1 MKNIIYPILLSSLFI
16 VSCDMETVI
25 DLDIP
30 SHEPVL
36 VLNGL
41 LDTDT
46 NAQVV
51 VSHSVGAFSTAIPSF
66 INDASVLLYKNNQL
80 IDSLLPDLSNL
91 VYVNYIDNQNVDSLA
106 MYYYK
111 SDYKPEKNE
120 NYRIEVNHSDYNPI
134 SAETYIPDDISL
146 YNIDIDTTSSKEK
159 IGFTFSFND
168 NASQQNYYRLKLFSS
183 CKKEW
188 NNEEWNFRGAT
199 NFMSNDPSF
208 PSGIPF
214 EGYTFQGNNVLFTD
228 ALFNGQQKTFTLDIS
243 SGKIVGYETEDGT
256 NFVDYADCDTI
267 IIQFSTFSDDTY
279 SYYSSLGDH
288 SEKGELSIFGGEVIP
303 VYSNV
308 ENGLGVLIST
318 NAQQI
323 YLKP

>member
-1 MKNIIYPILLSSLFI
+1 MKNIIYSILLSSLFI

-51 VSHSVGAFSTAIPSF
+51 ISNSVGAFSSAIPSF
-66 INDASVLLYKNNQL
+66 INDANVLLYKNNQF
-80 IDSLLPDLSNL
+80 IDSLLPDLTNL
-91 VYVNYIDNQNVDSLA
+91 VYVNYIDDNQNIDSLA

-111 SDYKPEKNE
+111 SDYKPVKDA
-120 NYRIEVNHSDYNPI
+120 NYRIEVNHSSYTSV
-134 SAETYIPDDISL
+134 SAETYIPNDITL
-146 YNIDIDTTSSKEK
+146 YNIVVDTTSNDEK
-159 IGFTFSFND
+159 IGFTFSFDD
-168 NASQQNYYRLKLFSS
+168 NASQQNYYQLQLFSS
-183 CKKEW
+183 CTKESI
-188 NNEEWNFRGAT
+188 NEDGDIEEWNFRGDT
-199 NFMSNDPSF
+199 RFMSNDPSF
-208 PSGIPF
+208 PSDIPF
-214 EGYTFQGNNVLFTD
+214 EGYTFEGDNVVFTD
-228 ALFNGQQKTFTLDIS
+228 ALFNGQQKTITLDVIS
-243 SGKIVGYETEDGT
+243 DLK
-256 NFVDYADCDTI
+256 YADCDTI
-267 IIQFSTFSDDTY
+267 IIQFSTFSDNTY
-279 SYYSSLGDH
+279 SYYNSLGDH
-288 SEKGELSIFGGEVIP
+288 REKGELSIFGGEVIP

>member
-1 MKNIIYPILLSSLFI
+1 
-16 VSCDMETVI
+16 METVI

-66 INDASVLLYKNNQL
+66 INDASVLLYKNNEL
-80 IDSLLPDLSNL
+80 TGIPLLPDLSNL
-91 VYVNYIDNQNVDSLA
+91 VYVNYIDDSYNLDSLA
-106 MYYYK
+106 LYYYK
-111 SDYKPEKNE
+111 SDYIPEKDA
-120 NYRIEVNHSDYNPI
+120 NYRIEVNHSNYPSI
-134 SAETYIPDDISL
+134 SAETYIASDITL
-146 YNIDIDTTSSKEK
+146 YNIDIDTTSNEEK
-159 IGFTFSFND
+159 IGFTFSFDD

-183 CKKEW
+183 CQKEW
-188 NNEEWNFRGAT
+188 KNEEWNFRGAT

-208 PSGIPF
+208 PSEIGWSLVD
-214 EGYTFQGNNVLFTD
+214 GYTFEGNYVVFTD
-228 ALFNGQQKTFTLDIS
+228 ALFNGQQKTITLDIF
-243 SGKIVGYETEDGT
+243 SGKIVGYETDDGT
-256 NFVDYADCDTI
+256 NFVEYADCDTI

-279 SYYSSLGDH
+279 SYYNSLGDH
-288 SEKGELSIFGGEVIP
+288 SEKGELNIFGGEVIP
-303 VYSNV
+303 VYTNV

>member
-1 MKNIIYPILLSSLFI
+1 MKNIIYSILLFSLFL
-16 VSCDMETVI
+16 VSCDLETVI

-41 LDTDT
+41 LNTDI

-51 VSHSVGAFSTAIPSF
+51 ISNSVGAFSTATPSF
-66 INDASVLLYKNNQL
+66 INNANVLLYKNNQF
-80 IDSLLPDLSNL
+80 IDSLLPDLTNL
-91 VYVNYIDNQNVDSLA
+91 VYVNYIDDNQNVDSLA

-111 SDYKPEKNE
+111 SDYRPVKDA
-120 NYRIEVNHSDYNPI
+120 NYRIEVNHSSYTSV
-134 SAETYIPDDISL
+134 SAQTYIPNDITL
-146 YNIDIDTTSSKEK
+146 YNIVVDTTSNDEK
-159 IGFTFSFND
+159 IGFTFSFDD
-168 NASQQNYYRLKLFSS
+168 NASQQNYYQLQLFSS
-183 CKKEW
+183 CTKESI
-188 NNEEWNFRGAT
+188 NEDGDIEEWNFRGDT
-199 NFMSNDPSF
+199 RFMSNDPSF
-208 PSGIPF
+208 PSEIPF
-214 EGYTFQGNNVLFTD
+214 EGYTFEGDNVVFTD
-228 ALFNGQQKTFTLDIS
+228 ALFNGQQKTITLDVIS
-243 SGKIVGYETEDGT
+243 DLK
-256 NFVDYADCDTI
+256 YADCDTI

-279 SYYSSLGDH
+279 SYYNSLGDH

-308 ENGLGVLIST
+308 ENGLGVFIST

>member
-1 MKNIIYPILLSSLFI
+1 MKNIIYPTLLFSLFI

-51 VSHSVGAFSTAIPSF
+51 VSHSVGAFSTATPSF
-66 INDASVLLYKNNQL
+66 INDANVLLYKGNQF
-80 IDSLLPDLSNL
+80 IDSLLPDLTNL
-91 VYVNYIDNQNVDSLA
+91 IYVNYYDDYNADSLA
-106 MYYYK
+106 MYYYR
-111 SDYKPEKNE
+111 SDYIPDN
-120 NYRIEVNHSDYNPI
+120 NSTYRVEVNHLDYNSI
-134 SAETYIPDDISL
+134 SAETFIPDDITV
-146 YNIDIDTTSSKEK
+146 YNIDIDTTSNEEK
-159 IGFTFSFND
+159 IGFTFSFDD

-183 CKKEW
+183 CTKEW
-188 NNEEWNFRGAT
+188 ENEDGDIEEWNFRGDT
-199 NFMSNDPSF
+199 RFMSNDPSF
-208 PSGIPF
+208 PSDIPF
-214 EGYTFQGNNVLFTD
+214 EGYTFEGDNVVFTD
-228 ALFNGQQKTFTLDIS
+228 ALFNGQQKTITLDVIS
-243 SGKIVGYETEDGT
+243 DLK
-256 NFVDYADCDTI
+256 YANCDTI

-279 SYYSSLGDH
+279 SYYNSLGDH

-303 VYSNV
+303 VYTNV

>member
-1 MKNIIYPILLSSLFI
+1 
-16 VSCDMETVI
+16 METVI

-36 VLNGL
+36 VLNSIL
-41 LDTDT
+41 ETDT
-46 NAQVV
+46 NVKVV

-80 IDSLLPDLSNL
+80 IDSLLLDLSNL

-111 SDYKPEKNE
+111 SDYKAEKNE

-159 IGFTFSFND
+159 IGFNFSFDD
-168 NASQQNYYRLKLFSS
+168 NSSQQNYYRLKLFSS
-183 CKKEW
+183 CTKIFE
-188 NNEEWNFRGAT
+188 NEYGDDEELNFRGAT

-267 IIQFSTFSDDTY
+267 IIQFSTFSNDTY

-288 SEKGELSIFGGEVIP
+288 SEKGELNIFGGEVIP

>member
-1 MKNIIYPILLSSLFI
+1 MKNIIYPTLLFSLLI
-16 VSCDMETVI
+16 VSCNMETVI

-30 SHEPVL
+30 PHESVL

-46 NAQVV
+46 NAQIII
-51 VSHSVGAFSTAIPSF
+51 SHSVGAFSGGRPSF
-66 INDASVLLYKNNQL
+66 ITDANVLLYKDDQF
-80 IDSLLPDLSNL
+80 IDSLLPDLTNL
-91 VYVNYIDNQNVDSLA
+91 IYVNYYDDYTPDSLA

-120 NYRIEVNHSDYNPI
+120 NYRIEVNHSDYPSI
-134 SAETYIPDDISL
+134 SAETYIPDDINL
-146 YNIDIDTTSSKEK
+146 YNIDIDTTSSEEK
-159 IGFTFSFND
+159 IGFNFSFDD

-188 NNEEWNFRGAT
+188 ENDDGDIEEWNFRGDT
-199 NFMSNDPSF
+199 RFMSNDPSF
-208 PSGIPF
+208 PSEIPF
-214 EGYTFQGNNVLFTD
+214 EGYTFEGDNVVFTD
-228 ALFNGQQKTFTLDIS
+228 ALFNGQQKTITLDVIS
-243 SGKIVGYETEDGT
+243 DLK
-256 NFVDYADCDTI
+256 YADCDTI

-279 SYYSSLGDH
+279 SYYNSLGDH
-288 SEKGELSIFGGEVIP
+288 SEKGELSVFGGEVIP